1 MSEIF
6 VSYARSTEAAAQ
18 RVAQGLRGLGYEVW
32 LDDQLPAHR
41 AYADVIEERL
51 REAHSVVVIWSADAA
66 KSTWVRS
73 EAEMARGA
81 GKLVQLTVDR
91 ARLPMPFDQIQCA
104 DLSTWTG
111 EADTAGWRQVVA
123 SVTALRAAAVTSR
136 GPVAAPAKPAAS
148 ATSGGPEDRVLAV
161 LAFENLSGDADMTY
175 FSDGISEEILQ
186 SVASGVDVKVI
197 ARSSSFQ
204 FRGADKAIGNVT
216 ARLNTTHVLDGSVR
230 RSGDRVRIV
239 AQLTECARETSLWS
253 ERFDRDLSDI
263 FALQDEIATAVA
275 GALKLVFAP
284 ARTAEAIDPATYDMF
299 LMARALRL
307 EGRPDR
313 DATAMRAMRIL
324 EGVVA
329 AAPGFANA
337 WSQLASVRGEL
348 AYLAVR
354 LAGSDGPAAAAV
366 HRAAAVEA
374 AETALRLDATQGGVY
389 SILSALE
396 PQAHY
401 FEQEALLDKA
411 IAVSPNDADVL
422 LAVSGFLYRVGMLRD
437 ARRLAG
443 EAEALNPVYWPAAHW
458 HASMLM
464 HGGAWDEVGPIYD
477 DLLARWPDVSP
488 IWLDACWHAALS
500 DNPTRLETLI
510 EGAREHGFYTPE
522 FRGHI
527 RALRNLHRPLTDY
540 MPGALKRARDTLDQ
554 TGTAP
559 VNTIYALCWHGL
571 LDEGFDLMERSSY
584 EHLFSPDAP
593 RAFSTGENPG
603 AMFAPHLVAFQSDP
617 RFVRLCTKLGLCDF
631 WVKTDRWPDCAEAG
645 VLPYD
650 FKAACGE
657 AVASA

>member
-18 RVAQGLRGLGYEVW
+18 RVAEGLRGLGYEVW

-51 REAHSVVVIWSADAA
+51 RAAHSVVVIWSVDAA

-73 EAEMARGA
+73 EAEMAREG

-111 EADTAGWRQVVA
+111 EANAVGWRQVVA
-123 SVTALRAAAVTSR
+123 SVTALRAASTKATVAV
-136 GPVAAPAKPAAS
+136 AKPAAP
-148 ATSGGPEDRVLAV
+148 ADRVLAV

-275 GALKLVFAP
+275 VALKLVFAP
-284 ARTAEAIDPATYDMF
+284 VRSAEAIDPATYDMF
-299 LMARALRL
+299 LKARALRL

-313 DATAMRAMRIL
+313 DATAIRAMRIL

-337 WSQLASVRGEL
+337 WAQLAAVRGEL

-354 LAGSDGPAAAAV
+354 LPGSDGTAAAAL

-374 AETALRLDATQGGVY
+374 AETALQLDATQGGVY

-401 FEQEALLDKA
+401 VEQEALLDKA

-422 LAVSGFLYRVGMLRD
+422 MAVSGFLYRVGLLRE
-437 ARRLAG
+437 ARRLAR

-458 HASMLM
+458 HASVLM
-464 HGGAWDEVGPIYD
+464 QSGVWDEVRPIYD

-488 IWLDACWHAALS
+488 LWLDACWHAALS
-500 DNPTRLETLI
+500 DDPARLETLVA
-510 EGAREHGFYTPE
+510 GAREHGFYTPE

-527 RALRNLHRPLTDY
+527 RALRNLYFPMPDY
-540 MPGALKRARDTLDQ
+540 LSGALQRAGDTLAQ

-559 VNTIYALCWHGL
+559 VNTIYALCWHGRF
-571 LDEGFDLMERSSY
+571 DEGFDLMERSSY
-584 EHLFSPDAP
+584 AHLFSPDAP

-603 AMFAPHLVAFQSDP
+603 AIFAPHLLAFQSDP
-617 RFVRLCTKLGLCDF
+617 RFVRLCAKLGLCDF

-650 FKAACGE
+650 FKAACRA
-657 AVASA
+657 AVVSA